1 MAGPVNGGDIA
12 MPCVPTFSVQPH
24 VEAGFVILASWP
36 KGHVEQL
43 VGVFGTQGEA
53 EIWVDRHSADFINQL
68 GPPSKRV
75 IDLDSRRRQ

>member
-1 MAGPVNGGDIA
+1 

-24 VEAGFVILASWP
+24 TEAGFVIVASWP

-43 VGVFGTQGEA
+43 VGVFDTRVDA
-53 EIWVDRHSADFINQL
+53 EVWVNRHSADFIHQL

-75 IDLDSRRRQ
+75 INLDSRRPQ